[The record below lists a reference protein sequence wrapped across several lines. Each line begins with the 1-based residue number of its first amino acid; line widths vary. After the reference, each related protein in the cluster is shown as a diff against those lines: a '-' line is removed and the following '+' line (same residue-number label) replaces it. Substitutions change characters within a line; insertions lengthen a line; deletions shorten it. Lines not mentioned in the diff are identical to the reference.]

1 MARRDDAPAPN
12 PFAVDLRRSDPLAL
26 RELHAVTWSLCELAA
41 RHGGSY
47 DGWELDEGAPAA

>member
-12 PFAVDLRRSDPLAL
+12 PFAVDLRRTDALAL

-47 DGWELDEGAPAA
+47 DGWELDEGGAVA